1 MDISRSG
8 VSLALTLH
16 VYASGRIA
24 MNLGEGKLMRSGK
37 QISGRAMKRTLG
49 VLATLALVSGLAVG
63 LAVAQGAPPTM
74 SAPPSQ
80 NQSQYNPNQ
89 PNLQQPNQ
97 QGDDQ
102 QGPPQSVARVSLL
115 RGDVSTQRG
124 DSGDWVAITL
134 NTPVMAGDK
143 VSTSPTGS
151 AELQMDSQNMLR
163 LSGHTEADIT
173 ALMEN
178 HIQIQ
183 IASGLA
189 QYAILKGSEADVEID
204 TPNVGIHPSR
214 ESSIRIQVNSANE
227 TVVIVRR
234 GEAGISTSQGSTDVA
249 AGQMITIRGGTDNA
263 QYQTADAPALDEW
276 DNWNIQR
283 DGTIQSSPAWN
294 HVDQTYTGA
303 NDLDKHGDWSEVPD
317 YGQVWTPNN
326 VDPDWAPYSD
336 GNWVWEPYYGWTW
349 VGNESWGW
357 APYHY
362 GRWFR
367 YGGAWRWWPGQRGIR
382 PVWGPAYVS
391 FFGFGGFGSIGWL
404 AIGPCDPFF
413 PWYGRGR
420 FGFGFFGFNE
430 FAAFRFGGDFHHRFP
445 GAFEPLHGHFDE
457 RFSNFRQAERDP
469 HILRS
474 VNSERA
480 GEFGHGAV
488 AHTRGIS
495 SEEFHNSRFTSG
507 GVPAVPTRESLS
519 ATNRAANPGTIRNN
533 QNTRFFGSNSRQ
545 PSQRNTSNSF
555 SEQAGRVQQGMRNS
569 GLNVPTS
576 DIRRSGTQP
585 MRSGPGGTASGNMMR
600 QQNNTD
606 MNRGGAGGTQNGQP
620 ASRSFEGQGT
630 DRPNN
635 SGSQLSSPN
644 SGGWHQFSGPA
655 NTPPPNRGEPGQP
668 NRSGSVSTVNT
679 GSRPPLDLRRP
690 VVGGTQYNR
699 PAPTRPTYNG
709 NSAPSRPSYGGA
721 PVPPSRPSGNSAPPP
736 PRSSGSGS
744 SGGGSHGGSSGGG
757 SHGSSGG
764 SRGSSG
770 GHGSS
775 GHR

>member
-1 MDISRSG
+1 
-8 VSLALTLH
+8 
-16 VYASGRIA
+16 
-24 MNLGEGKLMRSGK
+24 
-37 QISGRAMKRTLG
+37 MKRTLG

-63 LAVAQGAPPTM
+63 LAVAQDAPPAM
-74 SAPPSQ
+74 SAQ
-80 NQSQYNPNQ
+80 NQPQYNSNQQLNPNQ
-89 PNLQQPNQ
+89 QANQ

-102 QGPPQSVARVSLL
+102 QGPPQGVARVSLL

-151 AELQMDSQNMLR
+151 AELQIDNENMLR

-189 QYAILKGSEADVEID
+189 QYAILKGSEADVELD

-214 ESSIRIQVNSANE
+214 ESSIRVQVNSANE
-227 TVVIVRR
+227 TVVTVRR
-234 GEAGISTSQGSTDVA
+234 GEAGISTAQGSTNVA

-276 DNWNIQR
+276 DNWNTQR
-283 DGTIQSSPAWN
+283 DRTIQSSPAWN
-294 HVDQTYTGA
+294 HVDQSYTGA
-303 NDLDKHGDWSEVPD
+303 NDLDRSGQWSDVPD

-326 VDPDWAPYSD
+326 VDEDWAPYSD

-367 YGGAWRWWPGQRGIR
+367 YGGAWRWWPGERGIR

-420 FGFGFFGFNE
+420 FGFGSFGFNE
-430 FAAFRFGGDFHHRFP
+430 FATFRFGGDFHRRFP
-445 GAFEPLHGHFDE
+445 GAFEPLRRGRFDE

-480 GEFGHGAV
+480 GEFGRGAV

-495 SEEFHNSRFTSG
+495 SEEFRNSRFTSG

-545 PSQRNTSNSF
+545 PSQRGSFNSF
-555 SEQAGRVQQGMRNS
+555 NEQAGRVQQGMRNS
-569 GLNVPTS
+569 GMNFPTS
-576 DIRRSGTQP
+576 EIHRSPAQSQP
-585 MRSGPGGTASGNMMR
+585 MRSGPGGGASGNMIR
-600 QQNNTD
+600 QNNND
-606 MNRGGAGGTQNGQP
+606 VNPNRDVNQNRGGTQNGQP
-620 ASRSFEGQGT
+620 TIRSFEGQGT
-630 DRPNN
+630 ERPNN
-635 SGSQLSSPN
+635 SGSNSGSGN
-644 SGGWHQFSGPA
+644 SGGWHPFNGPA
-655 NTPPPNRGEPGQP
+655 NPPSPNREQPGQP
-668 NRSGSVSTVNT
+668 NRGGPGNTVNS

-690 VVGGTQYNR
+690 VVGGPQYNR
-699 PAPTRPTYNG
+699 AVPTPTRPTYNG
-709 NSAPSRPSYGGA
+709 NSAPSRPSYGGGSA
-721 PVPPSRPSGNSAPPP
+721 PMPSSRPMPPPRPSGNSAPPP
-736 PRSSGSGS
+736 PRSSGGGSG
-744 SGGGSHGGSSGGG
+744 GGGSHGGSSGGG
-757 SHGSSGG
+757 SHGGSSG
-764 SRGSSG
+764 SHGSSG

-775 GHR
+775 GHHR

>member
-1 MDISRSG
+1 
-8 VSLALTLH
+8 
-16 VYASGRIA
+16 
-24 MNLGEGKLMRSGK
+24 
-37 QISGRAMKRTLG
+37 MKRTLG
-49 VLATLALVSGLAVG
+49 VLGILVLASGLAVG
-63 LAVAQGAPPTM
+63 LAGAQGAPPSM

-80 NQSQYNPNQ
+80 NQAQSNQ
-89 PNLQQPNQ
+89 PQMNPQ

-102 QGPPQSVARVSLL
+102 SGAPQGVGRVSLL

-151 AELQMDSQNMLR
+151 AELQLDAANMLR

-173 ALMEN
+173 TLIEN

-183 IASGLA
+183 LAQGLA
-189 QYAILKGSEADVEID
+189 QYAILKGSESDVEID
-204 TPNVGIHPSR
+204 TPNVGIHPGR
-214 ESSIRIQVNSANE
+214 DSSIRIQVNSANE

-234 GEAGISTSQGSTDVA
+234 GEAEISTSQGSTSVA
-249 AGQMITIRGGTDNA
+249 AGEMITIRGATDDA
-263 QYQTADAPALDEW
+263 QYQTADAPAADEW
-276 DNWNIQR
+276 DRWNTDR
-283 DGTIQSSPAWN
+283 DHAVENSPEWN
-294 HVDQTYTGA
+294 HVDQSYTGA
-303 NDLDKHGDWSEVPD
+303 NDLDKHGEWSEVPD

-326 VDPDWAPYSD
+326 VGDDWAPYSD

-367 YGGAWRWWPGQRGIR
+367 NRGAWSWWPGERGVR

-430 FAAFRFGGDFHHRFP
+430 FASFRFGADFGRRFP
-445 GAFEPLHGHFDE
+445 GAFGPLHGRFDE

-495 SEEFHNSRFTSG
+495 SEDFHNSRFTSG
-507 GVPAVPTRESLS
+507 GVPAVPTHESLS

-533 QNTRFFGSNSRQ
+533 QNTRFFGSNSRLPVQ
-545 PSQRNTSNSF
+545 HNSF
-555 SEQAGRVQQGMRNS
+555 NSFNEQAGRVQQGMRNS
-569 GLNVPTS
+569 GMNVPMS
-576 DIRRSGTQP
+576 DIHRSPAQP
-585 MRSGPGGTASGNMMR
+585 VRSMPGNTGLSGNMIR
-600 QQNNTD
+600 QTNNND
-606 MNRGGAGGTQNGQP
+606 VSGNRGGSPTGQP
-620 ASRSFEGQGT
+620 AGRSFEGQGT
-630 DRPNN
+630 ERTNT
-635 SGSQLSSPN
+635 STSPD
-644 SGGWHQFSGPA
+644 SGGWQRFNGPA
-655 NTPPPNRGEPGQP
+655 NPPSSGQP
-668 NRSGSVSTVNT
+668 NRTGSGNTTNT

-690 VVGGTQYNR
+690 VVGGPQYNR

-709 NSAPSRPSYGGA
+709 NSAPVRPTYNGNA
-721 PVPPSRPSGNSAPPP
+721 LPPARPSGNSAPP

-744 SGGGSHGGSSGGG
+744 SGGGSHGGSSGG
-757 SHGSSGG
+757 SRGSSGG
-764 SRGSSG
+764 SHGSSG

-775 GHR
+775 GHH

>member
-1 MDISRSG
+1 
-8 VSLALTLH
+8 
-16 VYASGRIA
+16 
-24 MNLGEGKLMRSGK
+24 
-37 QISGRAMKRTLG
+37 MKRTLG
-49 VLATLALVSGLAVG
+49 VLGTLVLVSGLAVG
-63 LAVAQGAPPTM
+63 LVDAQSAPPTM
-74 SAPPSQ
+74 SAPPVQ
-80 NQSQYNPNQ
+80 NQQQYNPQQNPNVQQFPNSQ
-89 PNLQQPNQ
+89 PQPDQ

-102 QGPPQSVARVSLL
+102 GPPQGVARVSLL

-151 AELQMDSQNMLR
+151 AELQIDNENMLR

-173 ALMEN
+173 ALIEN

-189 QYAILKGSEADVEID
+189 QYAILKGSEADVELD

-214 ESSIRIQVNSANE
+214 ESSIRIQVNSATE

-234 GEAGISTSQGSTDVA
+234 GEAEISTAQGSTNVA
-249 AGQMITIRGGTDNA
+249 AGQMITIRGGTDSA
-263 QYQTADAPALDEW
+263 QYQTADAPGLDEW
-276 DNWNIQR
+276 DNWNAQR
-283 DGTIQSSPAWN
+283 DRTIQSSPEWN

-367 YGGAWRWWPGQRGIR
+367 YGGAWRWWPGERGIR

-420 FGFGFFGFNE
+420 FGFGFFGFND
-430 FAAFRFGGDFHHRFP
+430 FLAFRFGADFGRRFP
-445 GAFEPLHGHFDE
+445 GAFGPLHGRFDE

-495 SEEFHNSRFTSG
+495 SEEFRNSRFTSG

-545 PSQRNTSNSF
+545 GTQRTSFNSF
-555 SEQAGRVQQGMRNS
+555 NQQAGRIQQGMRSS
-569 GLNVPTS
+569 GINVPTS
-576 DIRRSGTQP
+576 EIHRSPAQP
-585 MRSGPGGTASGNMMR
+585 MRSGPGGTASGNVMR
-600 QQNNTD
+600 QNNTD
-606 MNRGGAGGTQNGQP
+606 VNRGAQGGQSGV
-620 ASRSFEGQGT
+620 RSFEGQGT
-630 DRPNN
+630 ERPNN
-635 SGSQLSSPN
+635 SASQN
-644 SGGWHQFSGPA
+644 SGGWHSFNGPA
-655 NTPPPNRGEPGQP
+655 NPPSTNPNAGNRNGEPSQP
-668 NRSGSVSTVNT
+668 RYQGN
-679 GSRPPLDLRRP
+679 SRPPLDLRRP
-690 VVGGTQYNR
+690 VVGGPQYNR
-699 PAPTRPTYNG
+699 QAPPRPTYNG
-709 NSAPSRPSYGGA
+709 NAVPNRPSYGTPPAPRPNYNAPSRPSGGY
-721 PVPPSRPSGNSAPPP
+721 
-736 PRSSGSGS
+736 

-757 SHGSSGG
+757 SHGSSSG
-764 SRGSSG
+764 S
-770 GHGSS
+770 HGSS
-775 GHR
+775 GHHR

>member
-1 MDISRSG
+1 MQ
-8 VSLALTLH
+8 A
-16 VYASGRIA
+16 
-24 MNLGEGKLMRSGK
+24 GK
-37 QISGRAMKRTLG
+37 QVSRWAMKRTLG
-49 VLATLALVSGLAVG
+49 VLGTLALVSGFAVG
-63 LAVAQGAPPTM
+63 LAGAQGAPPTM

-80 NQSQYNPNQ
+80 NQAQYNSNQQFNPN
-89 PNLQQPNQ
+89 QQPNQ

-102 QGPPQSVARVSLL
+102 QGPPQGVARVSLL

-151 AELQMDSQNMLR
+151 AELQIDNQNMLR

-173 ALMEN
+173 ALIEN

-183 IASGLA
+183 LASGLA
-189 QYAILKGSEADVEID
+189 QYAILKGSEADVELD

-214 ESSIRIQVNSANE
+214 ESSIRVQVNSANE

-234 GEAGISTSQGSTDVA
+234 GEAEISTSQGSTNVA

-276 DNWNIQR
+276 DNWNTQR
-283 DGTIQSSPAWN
+283 DRTIQSSPEWN
-294 HVDQTYTGA
+294 HVDQSYTGA
-303 NDLDKHGDWSEVPD
+303 NDLNQHGDWSEVPD

-326 VDPDWAPYSD
+326 VDQDWAPYSD

-367 YGGAWRWWPGQRGIR
+367 NRGAWSWWPGERGIR

-430 FAAFRFGGDFHHRFP
+430 FATFRFGADFGRRFP
-445 GAFEPLHGHFDE
+445 GAFGPLHGRFDE

-507 GVPAVPTRESLS
+507 GVPAVPNRESLS
-519 ATNRAANPGTIRNN
+519 ATNRSANPGTIRNN

-545 PSQRNTSNSF
+545 GAQRSSFNSF
-555 SEQAGRVQQGMRNS
+555 NEQAGRVQQGMRNS
-569 GLNVPTS
+569 GMNVPTS
-576 DIRRSGTQP
+576 EIHRSPAQGQS
-585 MRSGPGGTASGNMMR
+585 MRSGVT
-600 QQNNTD
+600 
-606 MNRGGAGGTQNGQP
+606 NGQP
-620 ASRSFEGQGT
+620 ANRSFEGQGT
-630 DRPNN
+630 ERPNN
-635 SGSQLSSPN
+635 SGSAN
-644 SGGWHQFSGPA
+644 SGGWRQFNGPA
-655 NTPPPNRGEPGQP
+655 NPPSVNREQSGQP
-668 NRSGSVSTVNT
+668 NRGGSGNTVNN

-690 VVGGTQYNR
+690 VVGGPQYNR
-699 PAPTRPTYNG
+699 QAPVRPTYNG
-709 NSAPSRPSYGGA
+709 NSAPNRPSYGGA
-721 PVPPSRPSGNSAPPP
+721 PLPPSRPSGNSAPPP
-736 PRSSGSGS
+736 PRSSGGGS

-757 SHGSSGG
+757 SHGGSSG
-764 SRGSSG
+764 SHGSSG

-775 GHR
+775 GHH

>member
-1 MDISRSG
+1 
-8 VSLALTLH
+8 
-16 VYASGRIA
+16 
-24 MNLGEGKLMRSGK
+24 
-37 QISGRAMKRTLG
+37 MKRTLG
-49 VLATLALVSGLAVG
+49 VLGTLALVSGFAVG
-63 LAVAQGAPPTM
+63 LAGAQGAPPTM

-80 NQSQYNPNQ
+80 NRPQYNPQQN
-89 PNLQQPNQ
+89 PNTQFNPNQQPDQ
-97 QGDDQ
+97 QGDD

-151 AELQMDSQNMLR
+151 AELQIDNQNMLR

-173 ALMEN
+173 ALIEN

-183 IASGLA
+183 LASGLA

-214 ESSIRIQVNSANE
+214 ESSIRVQVNSANE

-234 GEAGISTSQGSTDVA
+234 GEAEISTSQGSTNVA
-249 AGQMITIRGGTDNA
+249 AGQMITIRGGTDDA

-276 DNWNIQR
+276 DNWNTQR
-283 DGTIQSSPAWN
+283 DRTIQSSPEWN
-294 HVDQTYTGA
+294 HVDQSYTGA
-303 NDLDKHGDWSEVPD
+303 NDLDKHGEWSEVPD

-326 VDPDWAPYSD
+326 VDADWAPYSD

-367 YGGAWRWWPGQRGIR
+367 NRGAWSWWPGERGIR

-430 FAAFRFGGDFHHRFP
+430 FASFRFGADFGRRFP
-445 GAFEPLHGHFDE
+445 GAFGPLHGRFDE

-469 HILRS
+469 HILHS

-495 SEEFHNSRFTSG
+495 SEEFRSSRFTSG

-519 ATNRAANPGTIRNN
+519 ATNRAVNPGTIRNN

-545 PSQRNTSNSF
+545 GTQRSSFNSF
-555 SEQAGRVQQGMRNS
+555 NEQAGRVQQGMRNS

-576 DIRRSGTQP
+576 EIHRNPSQSQP
-585 MRSGPGGTASGNMMR
+585 MR
-600 QQNNTD
+600 TD
-606 MNRGGAGGTQNGQP
+606 PTNGTQNGG
-620 ASRSFEGQGT
+620 ARSFEGQGT
-630 DRPNN
+630 ERPNN
-635 SGSQLSSPN
+635 SGSQNSSPN
-644 SGGWHQFSGPA
+644 SGGWQRFNGPA
-655 NTPPPNRGEPGQP
+655 NNQPSQGQP
-668 NRSGSVSTVNT
+668 NRGGAPGNTVNG

-690 VVGGTQYNR
+690 VVGGTQTQNNR
-699 PAPTRPTYNG
+699 QAPVRPTYTG
-709 NSAPSRPSYGGA
+709 GQAPARPSYGGA
-721 PVPPSRPSGNSAPPP
+721 PLPPSRPSGNSAPPP
-736 PRSSGSGS
+736 PRSSGGGS

-757 SHGSSGG
+757 SHGGSSGG
-764 SRGSSG
+764 SHGSSG

-775 GHR
+775 GHH

>member
-1 MDISRSG
+1 MS
-8 VSLALTLH
+8 
-16 VYASGRIA
+16 
-24 MNLGEGKLMRSGK
+24 LGEASLMCAGK
-37 QISGRAMKRTLG
+37 QVSRWAMKRTLG
-49 VLATLALVSGLAVG
+49 VLGALALVSGLAVG
-63 LAVAQGAPPTM
+63 LAGAQGAPPTM

-80 NQSQYNPNQ
+80 NQQQNNPNQ
-89 PNLQQPNQ
+89 QFNPNQQPGQ

-102 QGPPQSVARVSLL
+102 QAPPQGIARVSLL

-151 AELQMDSQNMLR
+151 AELQIDNQNMLR

-173 ALMEN
+173 ALIEN

-183 IASGLA
+183 LASGLA
-189 QYAILKGSEADVEID
+189 QYAILKGSEADVELD

-234 GEAGISTSQGSTDVA
+234 GEAEISTSQGSTNVA
-249 AGQMITIRGGTDNA
+249 AGQMITIRGGADNA

-276 DNWNIQR
+276 DNWNAQR
-283 DGTIQSSPAWN
+283 DRTIQSSPEWN

-303 NDLDKHGDWSEVPD
+303 NDLDKRGEWSEVPD

-326 VDPDWAPYSD
+326 VDQDWAPYSD

-420 FGFGFFGFNE
+420 FGFGFFGFND
-430 FAAFRFGGDFHHRFP
+430 FVGFRFGADFGRRFP
-445 GAFEPLHGHFDE
+445 GAFGPLHGHFDE
-457 RFSNFRQAERDP
+457 RFSNFRQAEHDP
-469 HILRS
+469 HILRG

-533 QNTRFFGSNSRQ
+533 QNTRFYGSNSRQ
-545 PSQRNTSNSF
+545 SAPRSNFNSF
-555 SEQAGRVQQGMRNS
+555 NEQAGRVQQGMRNS
-569 GLNVPTS
+569 GLNVPSS
-576 DIRRSGTQP
+576 DIHRSNNPQP
-585 MRSGPGGTASGNMMR
+585 QQMRSGPTN
-600 QQNNTD
+600 
-606 MNRGGAGGTQNGQP
+606 GTQNGQSG
-620 ASRSFEGQGT
+620 ARSFEGQGT
-630 DRPNN
+630 ERANN
-635 SGSQLSSPN
+635 SAGQN
-644 SGGWHQFSGPA
+644 SGGWHQFNGPA
-655 NTPPPNRGEPGQP
+655 NPPSQGQP
-668 NRSGSVSTVNT
+668 NRGGTPGNTVNN

-690 VVGGTQYNR
+690 VVGGTQVQNNR
-699 PAPTRPTYNG
+699 QAPVRPTYTG
-709 NSAPSRPSYGGA
+709 GQAPARPSYGGA
-721 PVPPSRPSGNSAPPP
+721 PLPPSRPSGNSAPPP
-736 PRSSGSGS
+736 PRSSG
-744 SGGGSHGGSSGGG
+744 GGSSGGG

-764 SRGSSG
+764 
-770 GHGSS
+770 HGSS
-775 GHR
+775 GHH

>member
-1 MDISRSG
+1 
-8 VSLALTLH
+8 
-16 VYASGRIA
+16 
-24 MNLGEGKLMRSGK
+24 
-37 QISGRAMKRTLG
+37 MKRTLG
-49 VLATLALVSGLAVG
+49 VLGALALVSGFAVG
-63 LAVAQGAPPTM
+63 LAGAQGAPPTM

-80 NQSQYNPNQ
+80 NQQQYNSNQQFNPNQ
-89 PNLQQPNQ
+89 QPNSQQPNQ

-102 QGPPQSVARVSLL
+102 GPPQGVARVSLL

-151 AELQMDSQNMLR
+151 AELQIDNQNMLR

-173 ALMEN
+173 ALIEN

-183 IASGLA
+183 LASGLA
-189 QYAILKGSEADVEID
+189 QYAILKGSEADVELD

-214 ESSIRIQVNSANE
+214 ESSIRVQVNSANE

-234 GEAGISTSQGSTDVA
+234 GEAEISTAQGSTNVA
-249 AGQMITIRGGTDNA
+249 AGEMITIRGGTDNA

-276 DNWNIQR
+276 DNWNAQR
-283 DGTIQSSPAWN
+283 DRAVQNSPAWN
-294 HVDQTYTGA
+294 HVDQAYTGA
-303 NDLDKHGDWSEVPD
+303 NDLDQNGQWSEVPD

-326 VDPDWAPYSD
+326 EDPDWAPYSD

-367 YGGAWRWWPGQRGIR
+367 NRGAWRWWPGDRGIR

-420 FGFGFFGFNE
+420 FGFGFFGFND
-430 FAAFRFGGDFHHRFP
+430 FVGFRFGGDFGRRFP
-445 GAFEPLHGHFDE
+445 GAFGPLHGRFDE

-519 ATNRAANPGTIRNN
+519 ATNRAVNPGTIRNN
-533 QNTRFFGSNSRQ
+533 QNTHFFGSNSRQ
-545 PSQRNTSNSF
+545 PAQQRSSFNSF
-555 SEQAGRVQQGMRNS
+555 NEQAGRVQQGMRNS

-576 DIRRSGTQP
+576 DIRRSNNPQPQP
-585 MRSGPGGTASGNMMR
+585 MR
-600 QQNNTD
+600 
-606 MNRGGAGGTQNGQP
+606 GGTQNGQTG
-620 ASRSFEGQGT
+620 ARSFEGQGT
-630 DRPNN
+630 ERPNN
-635 SGSQLSSPN
+635 SGTQNNSPNSSPN
-644 SGGWHQFSGPA
+644 PGGWHQFNGPA
-655 NTPPPNRGEPGQP
+655 N
-668 NRSGSVSTVNT
+668 
-679 GSRPPLDLRRP
+679 
-690 VVGGTQYNR
+690 
-699 PAPTRPTYNG
+699 
-709 NSAPSRPSYGGA
+709 
-721 PVPPSRPSGNSAPPP
+721 PPSQRSAESRWISGKY
-736 PRSSGSGS
+736 GE
-744 SGGGSHGGSSGGG
+744 
-757 SHGSSGG
+757 
-764 SRGSSG
+764 
-770 GHGSS
+770 
-775 GHR
+775 